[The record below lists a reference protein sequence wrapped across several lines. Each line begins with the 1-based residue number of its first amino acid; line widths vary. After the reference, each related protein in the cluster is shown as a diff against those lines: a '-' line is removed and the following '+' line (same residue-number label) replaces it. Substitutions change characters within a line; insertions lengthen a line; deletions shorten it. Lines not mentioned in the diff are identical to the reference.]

1 MIQLLLARAGE
12 SFFNKRRFEIALETR
27 QTD

>member
-1 MIQLLLARAGE
+1 MIQTFLARERE